1 MDRRTLLALVPLVT
15 MFAKGALA
23 ESAERAKAETTSE
36 PGAKPPLFADDAQFW
51 FETQRAFG
59 AAEYGGS
66 LFGEVLAV
74 SSRITA
80 GDYDSWYNA
89 WNEFA
94 DRIAKDGG
102 DQLSRNHR
110 VSARD
115 SFLRATSY
123 YQSSEFFLH
132 GNPKDP
138 RIARA
143 YQLSIDCYKRCAKLH
158 EL

>member
-1 MDRRTLLALVPLVT
+1 MSLQCAVACDRKASLQETVMIANAQPT
-15 MFAKGALA
+15 NAPAPA
-23 ESAERAKAETTSE
+23 AKAEKSL
-36 PGAKPPLFADDAQFW
+36 LFADDAQFW

-74 SSRITA
+74 TSRIA
-80 GDYDSWYNA
+80 PGNYDSWYDA
-89 WNEFA
+89 WNNFA
-94 DRIAKDGG
+94 DRLAQDAA

-132 GNPKDP
+132 GNPADP

-143 YQLSIDCYKRCAKLH
+143 YRLSVDCY
-158 EL
+158 